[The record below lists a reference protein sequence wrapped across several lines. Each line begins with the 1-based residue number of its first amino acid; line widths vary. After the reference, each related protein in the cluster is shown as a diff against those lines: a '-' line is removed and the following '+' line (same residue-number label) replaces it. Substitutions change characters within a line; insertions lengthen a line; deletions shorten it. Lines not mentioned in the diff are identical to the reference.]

1 MMDWMLMPL
10 RRYADFTGR
19 SRRKEYWM
27 YVLFLI
33 IAFVVFGILDTM
45 LGLGGSSTSD
55 LSTTGNR
62 IGASASFHGGVLTIV
77 FWLATLVPSI
87 AVSVRRLHDIDRSGW
102 WVFISLIPL
111 IGAIILLVF
120 NVTEG
125 TRGPNRF
132 GPDPKHPAPE
142 GVF

>member
-1 MMDWMLMPL
+1 MDWMLMPL

-33 IAFVVFGILDTM
+33 IVFIVLGFLDSV
-45 LGLGGSSTSD
+45 LGLGGSSSSS
-55 LSTTGNR
+55 LSTSGER
-62 IGASASFHGGVLTIV
+62 IGGAASFHGGVLTIIG
-77 FWLATLVPSI
+77 WLATLVPSI
-87 AVSVRRLHDIDRSGW
+87 AVGVRRLHDTDRSGW
-102 WVFISLIPL
+102 WLLIALVPL
-111 IGAIILLVF
+111 IGGIVLLVF
-120 NVTEG
+120 NLLEG

-132 GPDPKHPAPE
+132 GPDPKEPAPE